1 MNFDKNEEFNNLF
14 GEEKDVFRGPDN
26 PLQLHPGDSN
36 VTPNILLEQLAYVD
50 NFMPDFEGD
59 LASFGGP
66 AHGSDVPSAGLGLDE
81 RLAAE
86 LSAFADETFI
96 FPDEDK
102 PVDEGDGDDDN
113 DRRNNDNNAQN
124 RNSPFDRFSHENDA
138 DRTPEAS
145 SSASAAASALGA
157 NSYQHGLTNGEND
170 LRRPD
175 ASSDLSSFQ
184 NRSSKFLSQRR
195 NNFLASQHDTRL
207 RFSSK
212 NRQRETT
219 RSPADDH
226 GGFTNVDITE
236 NPSHQN
242 RQQGLSY
249 VNSPLNN
256 LLSDSNPQT
265 VEMLSNSSN
274 TPSFSPRLYR
284 QSNPFPTENQREP
297 SPQPKV
303 PSHIHMPN
311 YSSIPTRTLL
321 TLLPKARVPKGARTA
336 LTAAG
341 LQSEEI
347 DSIAAIM
354 AYHQLN
360 NNSDFTN
367 DLSLSTIR
375 NLLSNEVGANF
386 LLPFLTSDDQPVQMN
401 ELSTAVSTR
410 AESAAKASPTSSVN
424 QRKLENPADNLLRNF
439 FNSDGGKHNV
449 SFLENGVNREI
460 STSQTPR
467 QPKKNSVVD
476 KASVGPEQEQ
486 RITKYLNGERSDSS
500 SSLTEKRTKTHPKR
514 KFKEQEM
521 EGSIQELSELA
532 LNLQQRIQT
541 LEMENRLLKNLVTER
556 GELSGVKEVE
566 NVRRELLRK
575 IKEDNSHGPV
585 KKEDP
590 RLD

>member
-14 GEEKDVFRGPDN
+14 GEEKDVFKNSDN
-26 PLQLHPGDSN
+26 PLQFHPGDTN

-66 AHGSDVPSAGLGLDE
+66 AHGTSDMPSAGLGLDE

-102 PVDEGDGDDDN
+102 PVDAGDNGADNDDN
-113 DRRNNDNNAQN
+113 DNRNNA
-124 RNSPFDRFSHENDA
+124 FDRPSHNDA
-138 DRTPEAS
+138 DRGPEAS
-145 SSASAAASALGA
+145 SSASASASASASNQNL
-157 NSYQHGLTNGEND
+157 HGLTNGERD
-170 LRRPD
+170 LSRPD
-175 ASSDLSSFQ
+175 ASDLSSFQ

-219 RSPADDH
+219 RSPAEDH

-236 NPSHQN
+236 GPSHQN
-242 RQQGLSY
+242 GQQGLAY
-249 VNSPLNN
+249 INSPLNN

-265 VEMLSNSSN
+265 VEMISNGSN
-274 TPSFSPRLYR
+274 TPSFPSQAYR
-284 QSNPFPTENQREP
+284 QTGNFPLENHREP
-297 SPQPKV
+297 SPESRV

-321 TLLPKARVPKGARTA
+321 TLLPKARVPTGARNA

-360 NNSDFTN
+360 NNSDFSS
-367 DLSLSTIR
+367 DLSLAAIR

-386 LLPFLTSDDQPVQMN
+386 LLPFLTGDNQPAQMN
-401 ELSTAVSTR
+401 ELSSAASTR
-410 AESAAKASPTSSVN
+410 VESAAKASSNSPVN
-424 QRKLENPADNLLRNF
+424 DRNIGNPADKLLCNF
-439 FNSDGGKHNV
+439 FNIDGGKTSAN
-449 SFLENGVNREI
+449 LNETGTNRGN
-460 STSQTPR
+460 STSHTPR
-467 QPKKNSVVD
+467 HSITSSAVENEPVV
-476 KASVGPEQEQ
+476 SGQEQ
-486 RITKYLNGERSDSS
+486 KITKQPNRERSDSS
-500 SSLTEKRTKTHPKR
+500 VSLTEKRTKTNPKR
-514 KFKEQEM
+514 KLKEQEM

-556 GELSGVKEVE
+556 GELTGVEEVE

-575 IKEDNSHGPV
+575 IKEDNSRGPV
-585 KKEDP
+585 KKE
-590 RLD
+590 